1 MIAIDYKKGIK
12 ILLDEY
18 KEALNEEIRKGLMWR
33 HKIENRRLSYEDQ
46 QELLKDIIA
55 QLLVQ
60 GRGAKGV
67 GTQINNIEEK
77 IGGWSIE
84 NVEKNLDSL
93 GMSDRKVE
101 KLTKILQYLKDNSIS
116 DWIIK
121 LHEDNDQMRDMELSM
136 GLKSDDDFLKDHGFY
151 EHVPVD
157 RHTQRFLFRTG
168 IIQWYLKRNDDV
180 LTLFAG
186 TYEEKYKLFQK
197 IMVAFCKKFCDDI
210 YVQTPSGELRLAE
223 NPGILDIVIW
233 RHCGEDEELG
243 CRNICGNRPKCN
255 ECVFKEACLWYKL
268 G

>member
-18 KEALNEEIRKGLMWR
+18 KEALNEEIRNGLMWR

-136 GLKSDDDFLKDHGFY
+136 GLKVMMIFLKTMDFTSMY
-151 EHVPVD
+151 
-157 RHTQRFLFRTG
+157 LLTG
-168 IIQWYLKRNDDV
+168 ILNVSYLER
-180 LTLFAG
+180 A
-186 TYEEKYKLFQK
+186 
-197 IMVAFCKKFCDDI
+197 
-210 YVQTPSGELRLAE
+210 
-223 NPGILDIVIW
+223 
-233 RHCGEDEELG
+233 
-243 CRNICGNRPKCN
+243 
-255 ECVFKEACLWYKL
+255 
-268 G
+268 

>member
-84 NVEKNLDSL
+84 NVEKN
-93 GMSDRKVE
+93 M
-101 KLTKILQYLKDNSIS
+101 KIT
-116 DWIIK
+116 IK
-121 LHEDNDQMRDMELSM
+121 
-136 GLKSDDDFLKDHGFY
+136 
-151 EHVPVD
+151 
-157 RHTQRFLFRTG
+157 
-168 IIQWYLKRNDDV
+168 
-180 LTLFAG
+180 
-186 TYEEKYKLFQK
+186 
-197 IMVAFCKKFCDDI
+197 C
-210 YVQTPSGELRLAE
+210 
-223 NPGILDIVIW
+223 VIW
-233 RHCGEDEELG
+233 
-243 CRNICGNRPKCN
+243 N
-255 ECVFKEACLWYKL
+255 
-268 G
+268 